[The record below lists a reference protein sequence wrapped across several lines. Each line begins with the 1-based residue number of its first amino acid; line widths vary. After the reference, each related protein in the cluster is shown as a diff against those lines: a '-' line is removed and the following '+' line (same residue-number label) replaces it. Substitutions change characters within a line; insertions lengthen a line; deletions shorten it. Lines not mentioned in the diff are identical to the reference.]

1 MKFYQSLL
9 AIATLAIFTAG
20 GMDRII
26 YGAGA
31 PPPSIGFFVTS
42 AKSKTGNLG
51 GLAGAD
57 RICQTLATGGAR
69 G

>member
-31 PPPSIGFFVTS
+31 PPPSIGFFVT
-42 AKSKTGNLG
+42 KGFPV
-51 GLAGAD
+51 AD
-57 RICQTLATGGAR
+57 TFKASPILDVSSLISHFF
-69 G
+69 